1 MLCYSSSQHSP
12 RFYSWYD
19 NVKKYTIYC
28 QYSIYI
34 YNPCNI
40 CSVLIDSLFYNN
52 TTKTPM
58 ISLGLTKTVILCKY
72 TSLKPTQPLF
82 GILQT
87 HLSGPE
93 TDSSRRRF
101 LDFFITQ
108 SFVGMIM
115 KWWWSY
121 FNDIDHIEFNLI
133 AASDCLNT
141 VHYTLMTT
149 ILSLSILI
157 SDSFLL
163 GNNDKHTQFW
173 LCSSW
178 YNNTLGSFFLKH
190 FVWRK
195 REKKIF
201 VE

>member
-1 MLCYSSSQHSP
+1 
-12 RFYSWYD
+12 
-19 NVKKYTIYC
+19 
-28 QYSIYI
+28 
-34 YNPCNI
+34 
-40 CSVLIDSLFYNN
+40 
-52 TTKTPM
+52 M
-58 ISLGLTKTVILCKY
+58 ISLGLTKTVILCKC

-149 ILSLSILI
+149 ILSLNSHLWLFSCSEITI
-157 SDSFLL
+157 NTHSV
-163 GNNDKHTQFW
+163 W

-190 FVWRK
+190 FVWKK
-195 REKKIF
+195 REKKSLLNKRFWSTTAIIF
-201 VE
+201 W